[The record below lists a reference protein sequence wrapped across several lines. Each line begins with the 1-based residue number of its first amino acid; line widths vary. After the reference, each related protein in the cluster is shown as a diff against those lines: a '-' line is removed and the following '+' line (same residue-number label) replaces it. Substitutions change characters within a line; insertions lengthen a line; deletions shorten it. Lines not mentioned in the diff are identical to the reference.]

1 MLQIILKHYSLI
13 ETLKF
18 SKESNY
24 VDSDFRIKK
33 VIKICFFPQTSGMLS
48 KVSFKNL
55 KFKTPE
61 YMKSE
66 SYIKKSLTTI
76 DILAFSKFLLGCY
89 LLLF

>member
-1 MLQIILKHYSLI
+1 MMLKHYSLLI

-24 VDSDFRIKK
+24 VDYDFRIKK
-33 VIKICFFPQTSGMLS
+33 VIKICFFPQISGMLS
-48 KVSFKNL
+48 KVYFKNL

-66 SYIKKSLTTI
+66 SYIKKSLITI

>member
-1 MLQIILKHYSLI
+1 MILKHYSLLT

-24 VDSDFRIKK
+24 VDYDFRIKK
-33 VIKICFFPQTSGMLS
+33 VIKICFFPQISGMLS
-48 KVSFKNL
+48 KVYFKNL

-66 SYIKKSLTTI
+66 SYIKKII
-76 DILAFSKFLLGCY
+76 DNYRHFGFSKFLLGCY